1 MSSADIT
8 HFYAGAQRGGELPYF
23 VGKQHGSGWLR
34 TLGRFALPILKRL
47 GGIAMKTA
55 NDVITNQAPILP
67 TLKTYAMEEAGNL
80 GTAAMEIFKGPKEP
94 KQTGSAKKRRPSHIS
109 INKRRK
115 MIEKTIFRK

>member
-8 HFYAGAQRGGELPYF
+8 HFYAGAQSSGELPYF
-23 VGKQHGSGWLR
+23 VGKQYGSGWLR

-94 KQTGSAKKRRPSHIS
+94 KQTGSAKRRRPSKIS

>member
-1 MSSADIT
+1 MSSADII

-23 VGKQHGSGWLR
+23 VGKQYGSGWLR

-94 KQTGSAKKRRPSHIS
+94 KQTGSAKRRRPSKIS

>member
-23 VGKQHGSGWLR
+23 VGKQYGSGWLR

-94 KQTGSAKKRRPSHIS
+94 KQTGSAKRRRPSKIS